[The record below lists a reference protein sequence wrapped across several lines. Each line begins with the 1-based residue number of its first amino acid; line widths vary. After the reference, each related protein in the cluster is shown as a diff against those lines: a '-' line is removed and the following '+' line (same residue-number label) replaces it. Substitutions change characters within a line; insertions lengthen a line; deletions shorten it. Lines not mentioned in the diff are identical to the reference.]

1 MKESLL
7 MLVAV
12 MIGCTPGQS
21 KQSGDAISDYQ
32 WEPGATE
39 PRIQNGEVYCATD
52 ESGVVLTFINVTAD
66 DPQGVSDLKEGE
78 WFAYNLESDELI
90 TSDVLYCDGQ
100 ECIYS
105 YHAEQVPE
113 LPCRQLTEFAFWAV
127 VWDWSGNETP
137 PLELNVLGEQ

>member
-12 MIGCTPGQS
+12 IIGCAPGQT

-32 WEPGATE
+32 WDPGATE

-78 WFAYNLESDELI
+78 WFAYNLDSDELI

-105 YHAEQVPE
+105 YHAEQFPNY
-113 LPCRQLTEFAFWAV
+113 RV
-127 VWDWSGNETP
+127 VN
-137 PLELNVLGEQ
+137 